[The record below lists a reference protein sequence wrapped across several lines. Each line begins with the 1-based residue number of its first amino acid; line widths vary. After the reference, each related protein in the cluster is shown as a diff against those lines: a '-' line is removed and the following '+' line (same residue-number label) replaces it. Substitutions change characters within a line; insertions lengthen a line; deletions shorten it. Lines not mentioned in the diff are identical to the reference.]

1 MALQVL
7 VVEDEPK
14 VERFVRA
21 ALERE
26 GMHVESVSNMPE
38 VLEYLD
44 RISFDV
50 LVMDRLLGRDD
61 TIQILPKV
69 RRQHPKLKILFLSA
83 LGDSAQKT
91 TGLEQGADDYLAKP
105 FHVPELVARVRAL
118 VRRDDGGAT
127 AANVLRMENLEILL
141 DRQEVRCD
149 DKLVDLTSK
158 EYKLLTYLLRFPNR
172 IHSREELLD
181 QIWGLN
187 SDPGS
192 NIVEVTIRRLR
203 EKLGET
209 GREMIQTKRGSG
221 YWIGKKE

>member
-1 MALQVL
+1 MAIKIL

-26 GMHVESVSNMPE
+26 GMHVESVSE
-38 VLEYLD
+38 LGEISDYLS
-44 RISFDV
+44 RIAFDV

-61 TIQILPKV
+61 TIQILPKI
-69 RRQHPKLKILFLSA
+69 RKQYPKLKVLFLSA

-91 TGLEQGADDYLAKP
+91 SALEQGADDYLSKP

-118 VRRDDGGAT
+118 NRRDDAV
-127 AANVLRMENLEILL
+127 APQANILKIEGIEILL

-149 DKLVDLTSK
+149 NKLVDLTSK

-203 EKLGET
+203 EKLGEE